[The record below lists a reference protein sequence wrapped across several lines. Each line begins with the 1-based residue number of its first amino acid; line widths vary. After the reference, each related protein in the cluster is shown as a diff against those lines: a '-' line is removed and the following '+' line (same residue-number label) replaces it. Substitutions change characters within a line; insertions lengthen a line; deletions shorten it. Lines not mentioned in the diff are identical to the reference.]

1 MERWKCEKSDLQ
13 KYHKYEKEN
22 FHKVDHGKA
31 RKTAGSVKLKEEEGK
46 RPSNKTKKVCLFFK
60 ENTIRVDVASRYRL
74 LTLST
79 WR

>member
-13 KYHKYEKEN
+13 KYHKYEKQN

-46 RPSNKTKKVCLFFK
+46 RPSNKTKKVCVFFLIFGNHPK
-60 ENTIRVDVASRYRL
+60 GGGSFSIQKIMEF
-74 LTLST
+74 
-79 WR
+79 

>member
-46 RPSNKTKKVCLFFK
+46 RPSNKTKKVLFFFID
-60 ENTIRVDVASRYRL
+60 TIRDGFSIAL
-74 LTLST
+74 
-79 WR
+79 

>member
-46 RPSNKTKKVCLFFK
+46 RPSNKTKKVLFF
-60 ENTIRVDVASRYRL
+60 
-74 LTLST
+74 
-79 WR
+79 

>member
-46 RPSNKTKKVCLFFK
+46 RPSNKTKKVLFFFL
-60 ENTIRVDVASRYRL
+60 NTIRDGRSSYRL

>member
-1 MERWKCEKSDLQ
+1 MERWKCEKSDLR

-46 RPSNKTKKVCLFFK
+46 RPSNKTKKVCVFLK
-60 ENTIRVDVASRYRL
+60 ESTIRDGCSIVL
-74 LTLST
+74 
-79 WR
+79 

>member
-46 RPSNKTKKVCLFFK
+46 RPSNKTKKVCVFFK
-60 ENTIRVDVASRYRL
+60 ESTIRDGCSIAL
-74 LTLST
+74 
-79 WR
+79 